1 MADMSKIDK
10 LDGRNLYYMF
20 MAGARNIIDYQ
31 ADINSINVYPVAD
44 GDTGTNM
51 ASTIRTV
58 VDQIRLDGSFK
69 VTADQIGV
77 AALTGARGN
86 SGIIFAQ
93 FLFGFAEE
101 IRECTEITIKEF
113 AESLERSVKYLYEA
127 VANPVEGTIL
137 TVIRE
142 WVEYIHEH
150 RHIFD
155 DFSRLMTESYEVAKT
170 SLSETK
176 DKLAELT
183 KANVVD
189 AGAKGFVVFLE
200 GMKDLILKKN
210 IKEVVGMANEI
221 RMSPLVEEI
230 PSVYPDLRYC
240 TEAMLEGDSM
250 DKDGIKKLLQ
260 DSGDSVVVAGSKRK
274 VRLHVHTNNPADLFV
289 SLRDY
294 GKITFQKVED
304 MVRQYESAH
313 NRKYNIA
320 LVTDSTND
328 LPDEIVEK
336 YQIHI
341 VPISLYVAGNSY
353 LDGLTLKADEFYRL
367 MDQTSELPSTSQPSP
382 SSFVNLYSQ
391 LVTRYDS
398 VIALHISDGLSG
410 TYNTSLNAAR
420 KISEESGK
428 KIDVIDSGTIS
439 GAAGLQ
445 VIKIAEMIGKGS
457 SHEEIVSAA
466 LAARKEANIFVS
478 VRTLKYFIRS
488 GRVSPLKGFIAQMLK
503 VKPVVSVEGSGKAVL
518 IGKAFTYKA
527 NRKKVISCIKKALA
541 GKELYGYSIN
551 HVFSPDEAHYFI
563 ERMMEI
569 TGMDPLF
576 ISSVSPAIG
585 LHTGKGTVAVTML
598 TE

>member
-1 MADMSKIDK
+1 MNKLEK
-10 LDGRNLYYMF
+10 LDGKNLYYMF

-31 ADINSINVYPVAD
+31 AEINSINVYPVAD

-58 VDQIRLDGSFK
+58 IDQIRPDGSFK
-69 VTADQIGV
+69 ITADQIGV

-101 IRECTEITIKEF
+101 IRECTEISIKEF
-113 AESLERSVKYLYEA
+113 AESLDRSVKYLYES

-142 WVEYIHEH
+142 WVEFIHEQ
-150 RHIFD
+150 RHVID
-155 DFSRLMTESYEVAKT
+155 DFSSLITESYEVAKI

-176 DKLAELT
+176 DKLTELT

-210 IKEVVGMANEI
+210 IKKVVEMANEI
-221 RMSPLVEEI
+221 RMAPIVEEI
-230 PSVYPDLRYC
+230 PSVFPDQRYC
-240 TEAMLEGDSM
+240 TEAMIDGKSM
-250 DKDGIKKLLQ
+250 DRDEIKSLLL
-260 DSGDSVVVAGSKRK
+260 SWGDSVVVAGSERK
-274 VRLHVHTNNPADLFV
+274 VRIHVHTNNPADLFV
-289 SLRDY
+289 SLREY

-313 NRKYNIA
+313 KRKYNIA

-341 VPISLYVAGNSY
+341 VPINLNVAGNSY

-367 MDQTSELPSTSQPSP
+367 MDQTDEIPSTSQPSP
-382 SSFVNLYSQ
+382 ISFINLYSQ
-391 LVTRYDS
+391 LVSRYDS

-410 TYNTSLNAAR
+410 THNTSLSAAR
-420 KISEESGK
+420 KVSEESGK
-428 KIDVIDSGTIS
+428 KIDVIDSGKIS

-445 VIKIAEMIGKGS
+445 VMKIADMIGKGL
-457 SHEEIVSAA
+457 SHDEIVSAA
-466 LAARKEANIFVS
+466 SAARKNSDIFVS
-478 VRTLKYFIRS
+478 VRTLKYFVRS
-488 GRVSPLKGFIAQMLK
+488 GRVSPLKGFIAQLLK
-503 VKPVVSVEGSGKAVL
+503 VKPVVSVEDSGKAVL

-527 NRKKVISCIKKALA
+527 NRKKVLSCVKKAMD
-541 GKELYGYSIN
+541 GKSLFGYSIN
-551 HVFSPDEAHYFI
+551 HVFSPDEAKYFI
-563 ERMMEI
+563 DRMREL
-569 TGMDPLF
+569 TGKEPLF
-576 ISSVSPAIG
+576 VSSVSPAIG
-585 LHTGKGTVAVTML
+585 LHTGKGTVAVTIL
-598 TE
+598 TD

>member
-1 MADMSKIDK
+1 MSKLEK

-31 ADINSINVYPVAD
+31 AEINSINVYPVAD

-58 VDQIRLDGSFK
+58 VDQITLDGSFK
-69 VTADQIGV
+69 ITADQIGV

-101 IRECTEITIKEF
+101 IRECSEITIKEF
-113 AESLERSVKYLYEA
+113 AESLKRSVKYLYES

-142 WVEYIHEH
+142 WVEYIHEN
-150 RHIFD
+150 RHVID
-155 DFSRLMTESYEVAKT
+155 DFARLMTESYEAAKI
-170 SLSETK
+170 SLSETTS
-176 DKLAELT
+176 KLAELT

-200 GMKDLILKKN
+200 GMKDLILRKN
-210 IKEVVGMANEI
+210 IKEVVGMAHEI
-221 RMSPLVEEI
+221 RMNPIVEEI

-240 TEAMLEGDSM
+240 TEAMLEGKDMDRDS
-250 DKDGIKKLLQ
+250 IKKLLVNW
-260 DSGDSVVVAGSKRK
+260 GDSVVVAGSERK
-274 VRLHVHTNNPADLFV
+274 VRIHVHTNNPADLFI
-289 SLRDY
+289 SLREY

-341 VPISLYVAGNSY
+341 VPINLNVAGNSY
-353 LDGLTLKADEFYRL
+353 LDGITLKADEFYRL
-367 MDQTSELPSTSQPSP
+367 MDQSEEAASTSQPSP
-382 SSFVNLYSQ
+382 ASFVNLYSQ
-391 LVTRYDS
+391 LVSRYDS
-398 VIALHISDGLSG
+398 VIALHISEGLSG

-420 KISEESGK
+420 KISKESGK

-445 VIKIAEMIGKGS
+445 VIKIAEMIEKGS
-457 SHEEIVSAA
+457 SHKEIVAA
-466 LAARKEANIFVS
+466 AESSREKADIFVS

-488 GRVSPLKGFIAQMLK
+488 GRVSPLKGFIAQLLK
-503 VKPVVSVEGSGKAVL
+503 VKPVVSVEKSGKAVL
-518 IGKAFTYKA
+518 IGKSFTYKA
-527 NRKKVISCIKKALA
+527 NRKKVMSCIKKTLA
-541 GKELYGYSIN
+541 GKSLYGYSIN
-551 HVFSPDEAHYFI
+551 HVFSPDEAQYFI
-563 ERMMEI
+563 ERMKEI
-569 TGMDPLF
+569 TGMEPLF
-576 ISSVSPAIG
+576 ISSNVMKEKFQ
-585 LHTGKGTVAVTML
+585 T
-598 TE
+598 